1 MEKASVEISRKVG
14 RKVSGLSIFTEI
26 ANQYEHG
33 AQEWT
38 YVRKDGKHIS
48 VLLAL
53 TSLKNNQGEVFGFL
67 GIATDITELVEN
79 QNKLKKANEN
89 LEVLTE
95 KLTSQNLQLANFA
108 HITSHNLRAP
118 ANNLNSLLQ
127 FYHTSEGQE
136 IKSTIIENFE
146 TVSKHL
152 ISTLDNLVDLLKIQ
166 HEGSK
171 KIEILTFNE
180 VLEKTKEMLV
190 GHIMESDAQIIA
202 DFSQAP
208 KITFN
213 RIFLESIFL
222 NLVGNAI
229 KYRSPD
235 RKPIIQLQSK
245 KESGRILLSVKDNGL
260 GIDLKNTEEIY
271 LAFIKLSMKTK
282 KPRE

>member
-1 MEKASVEISRKVG
+1 M
-14 RKVSGLSIFTEI
+14 
-26 ANQYEHG
+26 
-33 AQEWT
+33 
-38 YVRKDGKHIS
+38 
-48 VLLAL
+48 LAL
-53 TSLKNNQGEVFGFL
+53 TTLKTGQGEVFGFL

-171 KIEILTFNE
+171 KIEILTFDE
-180 VLEKTKEMLV
+180 ILGKTKEMLV
-190 GHIMESDAQIIA
+190 GHIMETKAQIIA

-235 RKPIIQLQSK
+235 REPIIQLKSHK
-245 KESGRILLSVKDNGL
+245 DSGRIVLSVKDNGL
-260 GIDLKNTEEIY
+260 GIDLKKHGRNLFGLHKTFHENKEAKGIG
-271 LAFIKLSMKTK
+271 LFLTK
-282 KPRE
+282 KHVEAMGGIISAKSEVGKGTTFTIKF